1 MSNRDPSQMLRLVES
16 PPANQRF
23 VEYVPF
29 YELEAAA
36 GLWGPDH
43 VPSAVG
49 WVHIVGRRLKPGM
62 FVARVVGRS
71 MEPKIPSGAS
81 CLFQECPAG
90 SREGRIVLVQ
100 FHSMSDPEGG
110 GRYTVKKYHSEKIIT
125 EEGWSHQRIE
135 LRPLNT
141 DRTYQPII
149 VTEVEAPELMIV
161 GEFVAVV
168 G

>member
-1 MSNRDPSQMLRLVES
+1 
-16 PPANQRF
+16 
-23 VEYVPF
+23 
-29 YELEAAA
+29 
-36 GLWGPDH
+36 
-43 VPSAVG
+43 
-49 WVHIVGRRLKPGM
+49 
-62 FVARVVGRS
+62 

-81 CLFQECPAG
+81 CLFRECPAG

-110 GRYTVKKYHSEKIIT
+110 GRYTVKKYHSEKIMT

-135 LRPLNT
+135 LRPLNG
-141 DRTYQPII
+141 DPTYQPIL
-149 VTEVEAPELMIV
+149 VTEVEAPELIIV